1 MILDAC
7 YPGLEIM
14 VTYSSF
20 LDSVLNGQGVKM
32 EWQSIL
38 KAEGAKVLIKNP
50 KWPEFDSW
58 IPNNGRRV
66 TTLTFKLLATTHAH
80 HGMPS
85 LQQHNRRG
93 NK

>member
-7 YPGLEIM
+7 SPGWEIM
-14 VTYSSF
+14 VTYSPF
-20 LDSVLNGQGVKM
+20 LDNVHNGQGVKM

-38 KAEGAKVLIKNP
+38 KAEGANVLVKNT

-66 TTLTFKLLATTHAH
+66 TTLTFKLSATIHAH
-80 HGMPS
+80 HGMSS
-85 LQQHNRRG
+85 LQQHNRG
-93 NK
+93 VNK